1 MDGYPMNSTQAATF
15 VQLIGPPSVVIHL
28 DVPPAVM
35 NDRLRKRKNFDDSQ
49 EAIYTKIDKFTSVT
63 MPLVRKWNGITIDAT
78 REIPEVLKDL
88 KEVLKSQNAFE
99 EKELDVA
106 IQWQNMFICVHE
118 WEDSLFQWQN
128 NNHMY
133 RTLEIKTMANAIF
146 ETTWGVL
153 SC

>member
-1 MDGYPMNSTQAATF
+1 
-15 VQLIGPPSVVIHL
+15 
-28 DVPPAVM
+28 M

-88 KEVLKSQNAFE
+88 KEVLKSFDAFE

-106 IQWQNMFICVHE
+106 IQ
-118 WEDSLFQWQN
+118 
-128 NNHMY
+128 
-133 RTLEIKTMANAIF
+133 
-146 ETTWGVL
+146 
-153 SC
+153 

>member
-15 VQLIGPPSVVIHL
+15 VQLIGPPSVVIYL

-88 KEVLKSQNAFE
+88 KEVLKSFNAFE

-106 IQWQNMFICVHE
+106 IQ
-118 WEDSLFQWQN
+118 
-128 NNHMY
+128 
-133 RTLEIKTMANAIF
+133 
-146 ETTWGVL
+146 
-153 SC
+153 

>member
-15 VQLIGPPSVVIHL
+15 VQLIGPPSVVIYL

-88 KEVLKSQNAFE
+88 KEVLKSFDAFE

-106 IQWQNMFICVHE
+106 IQ
-118 WEDSLFQWQN
+118 
-128 NNHMY
+128 
-133 RTLEIKTMANAIF
+133 
-146 ETTWGVL
+146 
-153 SC
+153 